1 MNEIKQQVKK
11 AGKYPVEN
19 FSAAEDDE
27 PFENEELMDILEL
40 LRRISKLSDATYE
53 RVSANGNA

>member
-27 PFENEELMDILEL
+27 PFENGEIDGYS
-40 LRRISKLSDATYE
+40 RIAKSHYKI
-53 RVSANGNA
+53 V

>member
-40 LRRISKLSDATYE
+40 LSRISDATYE
-53 RVSANGNA
+53 RVSANENA